1 MEFVSWLA
9 SSSNFFLL
17 AGEGFAAFGGAR
29 DIQVSFWI
37 EGPVEDES
45 KKENKWLK
53 LLVQVEIQTITG
65 LFTNCGFQGFPLAS
79 YGFNQLQL

>member
-29 DIQVSFWI
+29 DIQVSF
-37 EGPVEDES
+37 
-45 KKENKWLK
+45 
-53 LLVQVEIQTITG
+53 
-65 LFTNCGFQGFPLAS
+65 
-79 YGFNQLQL
+79 

>member
-1 MEFVSWLA
+1 
-9 SSSNFFLL
+9 
-17 AGEGFAAFGGAR
+17 
-29 DIQVSFWI
+29 
-37 EGPVEDES
+37 
-45 KKENKWLK
+45 LK